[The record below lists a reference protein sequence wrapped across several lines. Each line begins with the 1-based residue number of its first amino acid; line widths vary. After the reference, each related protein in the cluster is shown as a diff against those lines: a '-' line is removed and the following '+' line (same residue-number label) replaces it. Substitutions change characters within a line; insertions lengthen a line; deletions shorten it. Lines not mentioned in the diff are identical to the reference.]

1 VRTPDESRSARRQ
14 GEPKRR
20 AAKTG
25 LAVAGGLLLAAAM
38 STSSASAS
46 SAGAA
51 VKPTAKAAKAV
62 LAATAAASAIP
73 TCDTGIHTPAPY
85 NYEYY
90 TDCTAGTYYYRTVAQ
105 CADGNLALGA
115 EDLGSSKKVSDSDCK
130 NDSNLNSAD
139 NWGLLYCSTNTG
151 NGTYEGYLNEKG
163 DISQF
168 LVTIGG
174 GTIATGGNYMCDID
188 VNASNVIA
196 DAPPS

>member
-14 GEPKRR
+14 GKPARR

-25 LAVAGGLLLAAAM
+25 LALAAGLLLATGM
-38 STSSASAS
+38 SAS

-51 VKPTAKAAKAV
+51 VKPTANAARAATV
-62 LAATAAASAIP
+62 APGATAAAIP
-73 TCDTGIHTPAPY
+73 TCDTGIHN

-115 EDLGSSKKVSDSDCK
+115 EYLGSSKTVSRSTCLNDSD
-130 NDSNLNSAD
+130 LNPAD
-139 NWGLLYCSTNTG
+139 NWGLLYCSSNSG
-151 NGTYEGYLNEKG
+151 AGTYEGYKNESG

-168 LVTIGG
+168 LLTTGN
-174 GTIATGGNYMCDID
+174 GTIATGGTYMCDID
-188 VNASNVIA
+188 TNASNVIA
-196 DAPPS
+196 DVAPS